1 MFSRKPT
8 QADLAILEA
17 VKALKEQPKTT
28 PEPTH
33 LYSFKNLN
41 ALAIAA
47 IIGLGAFIW
56 TGVTEAPQKNADQF
70 AALATS
76 TAEIRTTAMETK
88 TAVVAL
94 NAKFD
99 SIQKDQSETKSAVDK
114 NAAQI
119 ESVTQQVKANA
130 ERIGQLERDTR

>member
-8 QADLAILEA
+8 QADMAILEA
-17 VKALKEQPKTT
+17 VKALKEQKPTSDTT
-28 PEPTH
+28 G
-33 LYSFKNLN
+33 LYSFKNLDT
-41 ALAIAA
+41 LAIAA

-70 AALATS
+70 AALATAS
-76 TAEIRTTAMETK
+76 AEIRTTAMETK

-99 SIQKDQSETKSAVDK
+99 SIQKDQSEVKAKVDK

-119 ESVTQQVKANA
+119 ESVIAQVKENA
-130 ERIGQLERDTR
+130 DRIGQLERDTR

>member
-1 MFSRKPT
+1 MFNRKPT
-8 QADLAILEA
+8 ATDLAVAEL
-17 VKALKEQPKTT
+17 LKKQQETAKSATDGNS
-28 PEPTH
+28 

-56 TGVTEAPQKNADQF
+56 TGVTEQPQKNADQF
-70 AALATS
+70 SALQTS
-76 TAEIRTTAMETK
+76 SAEIRTTALETK
-88 TAVVAL
+88 TAVVSL

-99 SIQKDQSETKSAVDK
+99 SIQRDQSETKSKVDK

-119 ESVTQQVKANA
+119 DALEAGVKANS
-130 ERIGQLERDTR
+130 ERLSQLERDTR